1 MSPKRLLL
9 TLVFAFLPVFV
20 LMPRAAM
27 AQGTGSLSGDV
38 TGSGDTPIAGV
49 TVVINEAAMAE
60 ITNDNGHYLL
70 TGLPPGT
77 YTVSFSLS
85 DNSQEAQV
93 TVEAGKTAR
102 LDQKV
107 DWDVSYAETITVY
120 SASRRRERVVEAPT
134 AITVV
139 SEQELSRE
147 TSTGQLAKVL
157 EFTPGAEVTQ
167 SGLYDFNLN
176 TRGFNSSLNRRVPA
190 LIDGRDPSIPFLM
203 SVDWPSLSSMGD
215 IASVELVRGP
225 SSALYGTNAYNGVLN
240 LTTKQPR

>member
-1 MSPKRLLL
+1 MPRAPGSSTLYSTEEVPAMSPKRLLF
-9 TLVFAFLPVFV
+9 TL
-20 LMPRAAM
+20 AM
-27 AQGTGSLSGDV
+27 ALLPAVAAAQGSGSLAGNV
-38 TGSGDTPIAGV
+38 TGNTGTPVAGV
-49 TVVINEAAMAE
+49 TVVINEAAVAE
-60 ITNDNGHYLL
+60 ITDDNGHYLL

-77 YTVSFSLS
+77 YTVSFSLA

-93 TVEAGKTAR
+93 TVESGRTAR

-120 SASRRRERVVEAPT
+120 SASRRRERIVEAPA

-147 TSTGQLAKVL
+147 SSTGQLAKVL

-190 LIDGRDPSIPFLM
+190 LIDGRDPTIPFL
-203 SVDWPSLSSMGD
+203 SS
-215 IASVELVRGP
+215 
-225 SSALYGTNAYNGVLN
+225 
-240 LTTKQPR
+240 